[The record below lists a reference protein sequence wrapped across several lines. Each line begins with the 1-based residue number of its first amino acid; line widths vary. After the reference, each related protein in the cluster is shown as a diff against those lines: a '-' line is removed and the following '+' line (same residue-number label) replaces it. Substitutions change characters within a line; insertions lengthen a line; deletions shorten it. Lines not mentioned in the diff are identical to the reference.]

1 MHNSASLKMWDYNN
15 NNISKIFKISKMDVP
30 AKENTKLLKAQLS
43 ECFEN
48 LYYSNKNAPQA
59 YIEF

>member
-1 MHNSASLKMWDYNN
+1 MWDYNN

-30 AKENTKLLKAQLS
+30 TKENTKLLEAQLS